1 MPHGTCALRHPCFC
15 VLHTRGEGT
24 SDDARFTVQLSS
36 GGGQFIDVH
45 TGNTGRENFTLGIN
59 RSGISDIRVVCRTG
73 GIRVAGIEIVK

>member
-1 MPHGTCALRHPCFC
+1 MPCGIRAFLFYTPGA
-15 VLHTRGEGT
+15 G
-24 SDDARFTVQLSS
+24 ARFTVQLSS

-73 GIRVAGIEIVK
+73 GIRVADIEIVK